1 MRAGRA
7 GMPLVITRNTGARL
21 LRPLLPLLLAP
32 AITACRQPAPPP
44 PHADAPPPPPAFVAA
59 PFHTLEVPEL
69 ELRLETPEN
78 LAPHVEG
85 DTLRLAADGFPG
97 VSIRVAHTDSI
108 AGSGGGGQCDERRC
122 RYEYTAPCRTLTC
135 EAPDPGENVS
145 FLPALCGSL
154 RSTYQPPRSPAVR
167 PLSTGG
173 HHDNCDDRQ
182 VELTLTLDEPI
193 ARLLP
198 QLDACWREHA
208 ADDPAWTTG
217 EVNVRLE
224 RKTGEGT
231 ERSYRLSAD
240 LSGLEGDTAELQRCL
255 DAAVQPLRTRLPAI
269 VDADCSFA
277 LDHRFL
283 LDRIPT
289 CPPPTDAT
297 AEPEPD
303 GGATGPTL
311 GRDADSIPDTTV
323 PQNTGPQG
331 ETR

>member
-7 GMPLVITRNTGARL
+7 GTKPVPIRKAIP
-21 LRPLLPLLLAP
+21 RPPLPLLLLAS
-32 AITACRQPAPPP
+32 AAQACRQPTPPP
-44 PHADAPPPPPAFVAA
+44 PDADAPPPPPTFVAG
-59 PFHTLEVPEL
+59 PFRTLDLPEL
-69 ELRLETPEN
+69 ELRLEAPEN
-78 LAPHVEG
+78 LVPHVDG
-85 DTLRLAADGFPG
+85 DTVRLVADGFPG
-97 VSIRVAHTDSI
+97 VTIRVTRTDSI
-108 AGSGGGGQCDERRC
+108 DGSGGGGRCDERRC
-122 RYEYTAPCRTLTC
+122 RYEYVAPCRTLTC

-154 RSTYQPPRSPAVR
+154 HSTYQPPRSPVVR

-182 VELTLTLDEPI
+182 VELTLTLDDPI

-208 ADDPAWTTG
+208 ANDPDRSTG

-224 RKTGEGT
+224 RNIGEGT

-277 LDHRFL
+277 VDHRFL
-283 LDRIPT
+283 LDHTPT
-289 CPPPTDAT
+289 CPPAAPAT
-297 AEPEPD
+297 AEPSEPD
-303 GGATGPTL
+303 GGTTGPAP
-311 GRDADSIPDTTV
+311 GPDTAPTRDT
-323 PQNTGPQG
+323 PAPPDAGPQG
-331 ETR
+331 DPP